1 MIHSLVSWAVNRP
14 IAVFVLTLA
23 LGIFGLRAWQQLE
36 TALLPDLEY
45 PEYFIVTRFPGGSP
59 EEMEQLVSKPLEEV
73 LASLPGIQ
81 DIISSSREGVSLIEV
96 QFDWGIDFRFTL
108 LRIREKIDAILT
120 RLPDGVER
128 PFIMDFNPNSIP
140 IMELAIHSPEMSL
153 VTLAELARQVFKPRF
168 SQLDGIASAQLTG
181 APEPVVQIRIQ
192 PEKIRQYQLNPLE
205 VAQNIRRNIPADPV
219 NARVR
224 VGYSEFPLNVDLRL
238 NGLSDFLRMP
248 IETERQ
254 ALRLGDIAKIVSE
267 PLPRQTRTFFDS
279 TRVIGVNLYKEAGGN
294 TVAASESALDLIHLL
309 ERQYP
314 DVTITVLKNQGDF
327 VSRAIDGLKQAL
339 LLGAVLAF
347 IVILLFLKNF
357 RISLILS
364 LVIPLS
370 LLVTFIVLHL
380 QGITLNIMTLGGM
393 ALGIGLILDNGI
405 IVSESIARD
414 AQKNLP
420 GEQPVISGTTKVGRA
435 IVGATLTTI
444 AIFFPIIYVRG
455 YASILFRNQAAALI
469 YMLLI
474 SLYAALTLLPA
485 AIHSFVTNKKT
496 RRANPVVMSNPEANV
511 STGRLRLS
519 LLKSVFGHGLG
530 EAAAKP
536 AHFMKSFLGYISW
549 GFDRLYQGTERNY
562 HVLLERV
569 LDHKVVACLA
579 ALGLFGLTLLIY
591 ARLPRQYW
599 PVVPARSIELSLTV
613 PTSMPYSQLRGEL
626 TTTTRRLLALQEVDH
641 ILARIIDP
649 REAITGAVESAT
661 QTAGLYHLNLILLLH
676 QKTDAGEIFRTKLQ
690 ERITLP
696 TTHLTISPAGQL
708 QQEFLSRDR
717 KNFIVH
723 LSGENPGVL
732 AARAEQVTAFLHTLS
747 GPENI
752 STESGGTI
760 PTLSLQPDAWS
771 LRRHGV
777 SPSFL
782 ANLLGQQTQPLQMGD
797 WHNGARKI
805 PVFLLWE
812 TPESKGLEHL
822 LSYPTGIHPFSP
834 ALSQLVRVESRQS
847 VADIVRVNRKRVL
860 SVQSDVPAHRLS
872 GAVKDFQT
880 WATGHT
886 TAGVEMTMAGES
898 RRIARSFSEL
908 GMAFLLAVVLV
919 YLILAAQ
926 FESFIHPLN
935 IILTVPMGL
944 VGAIL
949 GLFLFQQS
957 INIIALIGIVM
968 LIGIGVNDAIIK
980 VDYINYLRTQ
990 EGLALRAAI
999 LRASAEKFRP
1009 VMMTSLTTIMA
1020 MLPMLMGFGGGAFN
1034 TPLAAT
1040 IIGGL
1045 VFTTVLTL
1053 IFTPVLYEVFDRLHG
1068 RGD

>member
-1 MIHSLVSWAVNRP
+1 
-14 IAVFVLTLA
+14 
-23 LGIFGLRAWQQLE
+23 
-36 TALLPDLEY
+36 
-45 PEYFIVTRFPGGSP
+45 
-59 EEMEQLVSKPLEEV
+59 
-73 LASLPGIQ
+73 
-81 DIISSSREGVSLIEV
+81 
-96 QFDWGIDFRFTL
+96 
-108 LRIREKIDAILT
+108 
-120 RLPDGVER
+120 
-128 PFIMDFNPNSIP
+128 
-140 IMELAIHSPEMSL
+140 MSL

-474 SLYAALTLLPA
+474 SLYTALTLLPA

-519 LLKSVFGHGLG
+519 LLKNVFGRGLG

-536 AHFMKSFLGYISW
+536 AQFMKSFLGYISW
-549 GFDRLYQGTERNY
+549 GFDRLYQGTER
-562 HVLLERV
+562 
-569 LDHKVVACLA
+569 
-579 ALGLFGLTLLIY
+579 
-591 ARLPRQYW
+591 
-599 PVVPARSIELSLTV
+599 
-613 PTSMPYSQLRGEL
+613 
-626 TTTTRRLLALQEVDH
+626 
-641 ILARIIDP
+641 
-649 REAITGAVESAT
+649 
-661 QTAGLYHLNLILLLH
+661 
-676 QKTDAGEIFRTKLQ
+676 
-690 ERITLP
+690 
-696 TTHLTISPAGQL
+696 
-708 QQEFLSRDR
+708 
-717 KNFIVH
+717 
-723 LSGENPGVL
+723 
-732 AARAEQVTAFLHTLS
+732 
-747 GPENI
+747 
-752 STESGGTI
+752 
-760 PTLSLQPDAWS
+760 
-771 LRRHGV
+771 
-777 SPSFL
+777 
-782 ANLLGQQTQPLQMGD
+782 
-797 WHNGARKI
+797 
-805 PVFLLWE
+805 
-812 TPESKGLEHL
+812 
-822 LSYPTGIHPFSP
+822 
-834 ALSQLVRVESRQS
+834 
-847 VADIVRVNRKRVL
+847 
-860 SVQSDVPAHRLS
+860 
-872 GAVKDFQT
+872 
-880 WATGHT
+880 
-886 TAGVEMTMAGES
+886 
-898 RRIARSFSEL
+898 
-908 GMAFLLAVVLV
+908 
-919 YLILAAQ
+919 
-926 FESFIHPLN
+926 
-935 IILTVPMGL
+935 
-944 VGAIL
+944 
-949 GLFLFQQS
+949 
-957 INIIALIGIVM
+957 
-968 LIGIGVNDAIIK
+968 
-980 VDYINYLRTQ
+980 
-990 EGLALRAAI
+990 
-999 LRASAEKFRP
+999 
-1009 VMMTSLTTIMA
+1009 
-1020 MLPMLMGFGGGAFN
+1020 
-1034 TPLAAT
+1034 
-1040 IIGGL
+1040 
-1045 VFTTVLTL
+1045 
-1053 IFTPVLYEVFDRLHG
+1053 
-1068 RGD
+1068 